1 MKGIFI
7 AYDQAY
13 NMDIAD
19 AIQKIGVRGFTMWQD
34 IAGRGSETGEPHLG
48 SHAWPTMNNAMLT
61 FVPDDKVDE
70 IMAQLRAMDEETP
83 DLGRIFTPSVLPVTD
98 SLPAKIRPTAWI
110 AWGKIRSAPC
120 ARKQSYAVDSPSH
133 SSLRWTRLSA

>member
-19 AIQKIGVRGFTMWQD
+19 ALQDLGVRGFTMWQD

-48 SHAWPTMNNAMLT
+48 SHAWPTMNNAMLA
-61 FVPDDKVDE
+61 FVEDDKVDE
-70 IMAQLRAMDEETP
+70 ILAMVRAKDEETP
-83 DLGRIFTPSVLPVTD
+83 DLG
-98 SLPAKIRPTAWI
+98 
-110 AWGKIRSAPC
+110 
-120 ARKQSYAVDSPSH
+120 
-133 SSLRWTRLSA
+133 LRAFVWNVEKHY